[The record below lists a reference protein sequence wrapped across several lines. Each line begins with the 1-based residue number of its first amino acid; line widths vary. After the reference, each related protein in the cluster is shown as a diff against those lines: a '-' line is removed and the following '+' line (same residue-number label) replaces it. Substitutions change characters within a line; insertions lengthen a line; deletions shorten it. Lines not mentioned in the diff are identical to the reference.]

1 MLDSAVVFCSPSCFL
16 EELYFL
22 AIVIRVKMNKLVF
35 MTLPIVITL
44 LQEYRLPYGCNR
56 NFEQQGRRVIRALP
70 FASRIKGNGLKNVG
84 IKGNSA

>member
-1 MLDSAVVFCSPSCFL
+1 
-16 EELYFL
+16 
-22 AIVIRVKMNKLVF
+22 

-56 NFEQQGRRVIRALP
+56 NFEQQGRIVIRALP